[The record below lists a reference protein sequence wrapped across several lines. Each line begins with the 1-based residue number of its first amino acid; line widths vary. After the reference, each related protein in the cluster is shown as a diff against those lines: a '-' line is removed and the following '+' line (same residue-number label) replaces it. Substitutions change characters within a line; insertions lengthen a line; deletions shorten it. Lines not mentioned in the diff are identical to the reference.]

1 MSIQFVPGEGW
12 VTDEGINVSAGSSDI
27 ARLQEQRAKKDAA
40 RRGMLGQ
47 TKQYA
52 EQDNLGWLKNNIG
65 DSWWWSV
72 GRLPDLAEDSQGFWK
87 EFGGRSDDAYARN
100 AEIVN
105 RYKALRESG
114 MTAQDI
120 QQAIFGNANLSPS
133 FERDSGT
140 VNNGENNSGVA
151 EGERTPIGD
160 NSSSGLG
167 LFNSGS
173 GFTGSVS
180 GLGYTPQQ
188 MMPVAQAP
196 KIDYAKML
204 NQALAQSMFRGMI

>member
-120 QQAIFGNANLSPS
+120 QQAIFGNANLSPR